1 LSKNRKRKTGRCSE
15 NQLSFEQFEP
25 RQLLATFAVTS
36 NADSGAGSLR
46 DAITQANAASGADT
60 ITFDATVFTGGDDS
74 LIRLTSGEL
83 EITDSLTIDG
93 STGVDVTITGD
104 ANDDDITDVA
114 NITDV
119 AASFGGTTGTADD
132 LLDDNSRVLNFSGD
146 TGDLNITG
154 LVITGG
160 RTSESGGGI
169 FSSSPSE
176 LVISSSLIRGN
187 SVHGSV
193 FSDGGGGVLSS
204 SNLQLV
210 DSEVS
215 NNSVVVTNGGSFGGG
230 GVRTLFGNVSLVRSV
245 VQDNTVATA
254 GAERFGTPEGGGVF
268 SSGGMTFSGFGSV
281 ELIGST
287 VIGNSVSGSGTF
299 AFGGGISVKFA
310 TVSVVDSTVSRNS
323 VSGATATGGTT
334 VGGGGIDG
342 FGSSAYV
349 VNSTI
354 SLNSL
359 SGRIGSGGAFF
370 ADGDEVTVL
379 NSTIVGNSVTAS
391 GGVFSQGLGGGVS
404 VGSNSNGSDPTTT
417 IRNSIVAGNID
428 DGSAPD
434 LRHASDAPLLIEN
447 SLIGVG
453 ENLDGIVVDVG
464 NQIGSFASPIDP
476 LIALLADNGGPT
488 LSHALLPGSPA
499 IDAGDP
505 MFDVNGPD
513 GIVGTEDDVLFDQ
526 RGLGFDRVLGGRVD
540 IGAFEVGV
548 TPIAAPR
555 VVLNKFDEVGVLAR
569 PDLWR
574 TLAVTFDSDVSI
586 TANAL
591 ALNNDTLGG
600 VPVDISQATFE
611 YDATTFTA
619 TWAFDSTDPLPAA
632 FYTFTL
638 EASLISANGFQLDG
652 DRDGVGGDDLVGQ
665 HYVALPGDANLDGRV
680 DVLGDGF
687 ELVGNLGTFIGGVW
701 ADGDFNGDDKVD
713 VLGDAFILVA
723 NLGQSVIPPAAAAS
737 ESFAATRT
745 KTNITLLQLPTGSF
759 APALLGL
766 PTAGIREDADDDERS
781 VGTKPELEVTESL
794 QLAGDQT
801 RDLAFEAEFFGL
813 DSILG

>member
-1 LSKNRKRKTGRCSE
+1 M
-15 NQLSFEQFEP
+15 
-25 RQLLATFAVTS
+25 
-36 NADSGAGSLR
+36 
-46 DAITQANAASGADT
+46 T
-60 ITFDATVFTGGDDS
+60 IP
-74 LIRLTSGEL
+74 
-83 EITDSLTIDG
+83 
-93 STGVDVTITGD
+93 GD
-104 ANDDDITDVA
+104 ANADDITDVA

-600 VPVDISQATFE
+600 VPVDISQATF
-611 YDATTFTA
+611 
-619 TWAFDSTDPLPAA
+619 
-632 FYTFTL
+632 
-638 EASLISANGFQLDG
+638 
-652 DRDGVGGDDLVGQ
+652 
-665 HYVALPGDANLDGRV
+665 
-680 DVLGDGF
+680 
-687 ELVGNLGTFIGGVW
+687 
-701 ADGDFNGDDKVD
+701 
-713 VLGDAFILVA
+713 
-723 NLGQSVIPPAAAAS
+723 
-737 ESFAATRT
+737 
-745 KTNITLLQLPTGSF
+745 
-759 APALLGL
+759 
-766 PTAGIREDADDDERS
+766 
-781 VGTKPELEVTESL
+781 
-794 QLAGDQT
+794 
-801 RDLAFEAEFFGL
+801 
-813 DSILG
+813 

>member
-1 LSKNRKRKTGRCSE
+1 MSKNRKRKTGRCSE

-781 VGTKPELEVTESL
+781 VGTKLELEIAESP

-801 RDLAFEAEFFGL
+801 RDLAFETGFFGL
-813 DSILG
+813 GSILG

>member
-781 VGTKPELEVTESL
+781 VGTKLELEIAESP

-801 RDLAFEAEFFGL
+801 RDLAFETGFFGL
-813 DSILG
+813 GSILG